1 MNMLTIC
8 KKHANMLGIN
18 REHAEQVFGTYQQ
31 YADHIQYIHRAAL
44 PIGVNDAQMG
54 DNTTNGRQK
63 KTGS

>member
-1 MNMLTIC
+1 
-8 KKHANMLGIN
+8 MLGIN